1 MCKEDILPGL
11 GHDYY
16 LVLTRNENGWKY
28 SYYTGFSNECSPEL
42 KAKYIAG
49 VTVEDAVYSNRDEAW
64 QVANK
69 LNEQYK
75 NEGIYIY
82 DREGLV

>member
-16 LVLTRNENGWKY
+16 LVLTRNENGRKY
-28 SYYTGFSNECSPEL
+28 SYYTGFSNECDPEL
-42 KAKYIAG
+42 KAKYTAG

-64 QVANK
+64 QAANK

-75 NEGIYIY
+75 SEGIYIY
-82 DREGLV
+82 DGEGLV